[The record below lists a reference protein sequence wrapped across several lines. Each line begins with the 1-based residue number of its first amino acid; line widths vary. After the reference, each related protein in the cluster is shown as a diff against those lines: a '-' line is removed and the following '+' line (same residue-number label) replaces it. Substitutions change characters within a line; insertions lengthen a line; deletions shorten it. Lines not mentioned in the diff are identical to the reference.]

1 MFYRYHVRT
10 TLTKNEIS
18 KKVKKLIQ
26 LSNDHKNIVLK
37 FINEVKSPKV
47 FSYPDFSRSFV
58 VHCNGNEKGLGA
70 VLNQKIDGVIKVIS
84 YPSRTLTQAKK
95 KLSYT

>member
-1 MFYRYHVRT
+1 MKFQNINRS
-10 TLTKNEIS
+10 KFSNE
-18 KKVKKLIQ
+18 LIQ